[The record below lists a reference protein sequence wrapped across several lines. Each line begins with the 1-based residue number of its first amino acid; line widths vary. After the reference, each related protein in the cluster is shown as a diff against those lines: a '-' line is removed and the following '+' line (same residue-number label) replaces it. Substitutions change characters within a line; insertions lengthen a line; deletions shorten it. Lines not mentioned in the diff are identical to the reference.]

1 MSSLH
6 RGTLAGRLRSLALCV
21 LGFAGCSASQ
31 SRVGADVCGDSI
43 ARPDWWSYASH
54 CPQAKADYTEL
65 FDATRVRR
73 LDFHIARP
81 IFVEGQ
87 SDLDRLIA
95 NAGTDDLDAMENPM
109 WMEAT
114 LDYDTHRWTGVAV
127 RWKGHASL
135 AGAWSNH
142 IGKLSMAVKLDR
154 YAKDEIAGQHFFGF
168 TEFTLSDGYKD
179 DSLIRD
185 KVAAD
190 VLRAAGVPAPQ
201 GSFAQVTI
209 DIGDGP
215 FYLGMYTMI
224 ERVDDQMLATQ
235 VGTNSGNLY
244 KPWGDAAR
252 WPPITDSAVPLVSTS
267 LADITAHFEKANNQS
282 SDWSDIVAAINVLHS
297 DRTDAAAWR
306 AKLESVF
313 DVQMFLKWLATNQV
327 IFNWDAY
334 GCMPHNYYV
343 YADPAHGGRFMWLP
357 WDLNEAMAARKHDGC
372 VPGSV
377 MLDEIVSGSSS
388 VAKSWPLIAAI
399 LGEQS
404 YRESYKSALRALLAG
419 PFDADSLKTKMR
431 TYHALIAPYIDGTL
445 ASESGAVKD
454 ALFTGWYSYQNTSAA
469 SFSTSLTRIGD
480 GLSVNDGLETHVDN
494 RRSAVAAALQSAQ

>member
-1 MSSLH
+1 VSSLH
-6 RGTLAGRLRSLALCV
+6 CGLAGRPRPLTLFILW
-21 LGFAGCSASQ
+21 LAGCSASQ
-31 SRVGADVCGDSI
+31 SAVDAETCQDDI
-43 ARPDWWSYASH
+43 ARPAWWTFASH

-65 FDATRVRR
+65 FDDSRVRR

-81 IFVEGQ
+81 VFTEAQ
-87 SDLDRLIA
+87 SDLDDLIA
-95 NAGTDDLDAMENPM
+95 NAGTDDLDAMPNPM

-114 LDYDTHRWTGVAV
+114 MDYDTYQWTGVAV

-154 YAKDEIAGQHFFGF
+154 YDKDEIAGQRFFGF
-168 TEFTLSDGYKD
+168 SEFTLSAGYKD

-185 KVAAD
+185 KVASD

-201 GSFAQVTI
+201 GSFTQVFI

-215 FYLGMYTMI
+215 FPMGMYTMI
-224 ERVDDQMLATQ
+224 EKAEDQMLATQ
-235 VGTNSGNLY
+235 VGSGGGNLY

-252 WPPITDSAVPLVSTS
+252 WPAITDAAVPLVSTS
-267 LADITAHFEKANNQS
+267 LADIKSHFEKANNKS

-297 DRTDAAAWR
+297 DRSDAAAWR

-313 DVQMFLKWLATNQV
+313 DVQMFLKWLAVNQTMV
-327 IFNWDAY
+327 NWDAY

-343 YADPAHGGRFMWLP
+343 YADPANRGRFMWLP
-357 WDLNEAMAARKHDGC
+357 WDLNEALAARKHDGC

-377 MLDEIVSGSSS
+377 MLDEIVTGSPS
-388 VAKSWPLIAAI
+388 VAKSWPLIANI
-399 LGEQS
+399 LGDPT
-404 YRESYKSALRALLAG
+404 YRESYKSALRALLAA
-419 PFDADSLKTKMR
+419 PFDPEILKTKMR
-431 TYHALIAPYIDGTL
+431 TYHALIAPYLDGTL

-454 ALFTGWYSYQNTSAA
+454 ALFTGWYSYQNTTAA

-480 GLSVNDGLETHVDN
+480 GQSLADGLETHVDN
-494 RRSAVAAALQSAQ
+494 RRATVQAALGSAP